1 MTPLLFAVVCAAGGV
16 GAALRFVVDGWVR
29 SRVRTGFP
37 LATAVVNL
45 SGSFLLGLLSGLV
58 LARVLPTAWGSAL
71 GTGLLGGYT
80 TFSTAS
86 VETLRLLQA
95 GEGRTALASGLGVLV
110 GGVLAALLGWRLGS
124 VL

>member
-1 MTPLLFAVVCAAGGV
+1 MTPLLFAAVCVAGGV
-16 GAALRFVVDGWVR
+16 GAGLRFVVDGWVR
-29 SRVRTGFP
+29 SRARTGFP
-37 LATAVVNL
+37 LGTAVVNL

-95 GEGRTALASGLGVLV
+95 GEHRTALVSGLGVLV
-110 GGVLAALLGWRLGS
+110 GGVLAALLGWRLG
-124 VL
+124 LAL